1 MRTVYLAGELF
12 SAKHLIGNA
21 LLAQAIFDES
31 GGRLACVLPQNLE
44 QRETTAH
51 AVRDQDLRAVLS
63 CDLGLFH
70 FDGTDLDS
78 GTVVEYMFAKF
89 ADIPTVI
96 LRTDF
101 RHSGDQSKAGDPWN
115 LMNSYFPRTKNIVL
129 DGMGLYQKFLPAN
142 RSSMDAA
149 AQLAARVSEKASEG
163 LNRHLAKICVQA
175 LDEVAALPPV
185 LEGPLAGP
193 VYDWLSVLPAFAP
206 GTGLTREE
214 LRQLL
219 AAKRAKG
226 LLS

>member
-21 LLAQAIFDES
+21 LLAQAIHDES
-31 GGRLACVLPQNLE
+31 QGRLACVLPQNLE

-78 GTVVEYMFAKF
+78 GTVTEYLFAKF

-115 LMNSYFPRTKNIVL
+115 LMNSFFPRTKNIVV

-142 RSSMDAA
+142 RNSLDAN
-149 AQLAARVSEKASEG
+149 AQLAARVSETASAG
-163 LNRHLAKICVQA
+163 LNRHLAKLCVEA
-175 LDEVAALPPV
+175 LDEVAAMPP
-185 LEGPLAGP
+185 LLDAALAGP
-193 VYDWLSVLPAFAP
+193 VYDWLAKLPGF
-206 GTGLTREE
+206 GLGPDVMTAE

-219 AAKRAKG
+219 AAKRARG
-226 LLS
+226 LLA

>member
-1 MRTVYLAGELF
+1 MRTLYLAGELF

-21 LLAQAIFDES
+21 LLAQAIWDES
-31 GGRLACVLPQNLE
+31 QGRLACVLPQNLE
-44 QRETTAH
+44 QRETTAQ

-89 ADIPTVI
+89 ADIPTVV

-115 LMNSYFPRTKNIVL
+115 LMNSFFPRSKNVIV
-129 DGMGLYQKFLPAN
+129 DGMGLFQSFLPSG
-142 RSSMDAA
+142 RGSMDAP
-149 AQLAARVSEKASEG
+149 AQLAARVSETASHA
-163 LNRHLAKICVQA
+163 LSRHLAKLCVAA

-185 LEGPLAGP
+185 LSPTLAGP
-193 VYDWLSVLPAFAP
+193 VYQWLARMPGFAR
-206 GTGLTREE
+206 GSEAMTAE
-214 LRQLL
+214 LEQLL
-219 AAKRAKG
+219 AAKRSRN
-226 LLS
+226 LL